1 MSKTFYLFGAFLLLQ
16 IIPLGAQDTSV
27 YFSNRRTEIGLN
39 ITGVLAN
46 FLNAEGSNLPVDPY
60 LFSLKVVRKNTFR
73 LGLNSKVS
81 KFSDFNDGFNQR
93 TVREQTFQ
101 VRAGVERRIAVHPR
115 LLVHWGGDVLAELKK
130 NQVVSSGGFG
140 QATLRNN
147 SAGGGLGPVL
157 GLQFALTR
165 RITLSTEAA
174 MYFMAR
180 RVRERQDFD
189 FGPSVDRSRTEY
201 AFNPYVPSS
210 LYLNIAF

>member
-1 MSKTFYLFGAFLLLQ
+1 MSKAFYLFGAFLLLQ
-16 IIPLGAQDTSV
+16 LIPLKAQDTSV

-60 LFSLKVVRKNTFR
+60 LFNLKVVRKNTFR

-93 TVREQTFQ
+93 TVREQIFQ

-115 LLVHWGGDVLAELKK
+115 LLVHWGGDVLAEVQKSR
-130 NQVVSSGGFG
+130 VESSGGFG

-147 SAGGGLGPVL
+147 ATGGGLGPVL

-165 RITLSTEAA
+165 RITISTEAA

-180 RVRERQDFD
+180 QVRERQDFD

-201 AFNPYVPSS
+201 VFNPYVPSS